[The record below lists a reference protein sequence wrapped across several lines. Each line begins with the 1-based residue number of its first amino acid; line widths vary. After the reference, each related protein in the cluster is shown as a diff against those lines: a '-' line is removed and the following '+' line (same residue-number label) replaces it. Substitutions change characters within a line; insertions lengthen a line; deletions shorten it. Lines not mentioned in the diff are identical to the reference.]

1 MIETTKCDIGV
12 LHVLKH
18 SSVKDIDY
26 LVAVL
31 TDNGKGRV
39 ALSTSVK
46 DLLLEEKSQGK
57 YSENALR
64 HLVNEFQ
71 EYGGHSVLNL
81 FRKEPV
87 AYEEILTDV
96 HKKLNGKDSKTKSV
110 WQKEREIVL
119 SLFGEEWSLLT
130 DAQRWERCTNT
141 KVLTGFFDMQA
152 HLNFDE
158 KGVLIGGLSA
168 AESATAWRALGGAV
182 LGATVATVLGTAGMA
197 AVTLT
202 EAYRITIPFV
212 AQIAMLKMKN
222 TAVLTN

>member
-71 EYGGHSVLNL
+71 KYGGHSVLNF

-152 HLNFDE
+152 NLNIDE
-158 KGVLIGGLSA
+158 KGMLIGGLSA
-168 AESATAWRALGGAV
+168 AASAAAWRALGTSVVGAAAATT
-182 LGATVATVLGTAGMA
+182 LGALGVAVQSM
-197 AVTLT
+197 T